1 MAAGLYQRRAR
12 KERVKVSKDGWKTAR
27 KMLSYLRPYLG
38 LYIAGLVFLVLSTVT
53 ILGFP
58 YILGQMVNTAT
69 GDSSWMLSQID
80 EIALLLIAV
89 VLAQGV
95 FSFLRIYTFSVVTQR
110 TMADIRKDLYNRL
123 LFLPIF
129 FFEQRRVGE
138 LTSRITTD
146 VQQLQKVLA
155 TTLAEFFRQFAT
167 LIGGI
172 AIIMVTTPR
181 LALFMLVIFPPL
193 VIIGVVFGRFI
204 RKHSRQT
211 QDDLAHTNVV
221 LEESLHNISI
231 VKSFTNEWF
240 ELGRYRTALNR
251 VVRNAIKTDTSRGM
265 FISFVIVALFGSFVA
280 VIWYGGRMVMDNQME
295 VGDLFSFILYMA
307 FIGGSM
313 GGLPNVYSEI
323 LQAIGATERL
333 REIMDESPESEDIKP
348 TPIDKSAFSGKVD
361 YDDVRFAYPSR
372 PKTEVLKDISLH
384 IPAGQKIALAGSS
397 GAGKS
402 TIIQLLMR
410 FYEIQGGS
418 ISIDDKP
425 LSEYPIATLR
435 QLIGVVPQ
443 EVILFGGSIRE
454 NISYGKMEASEAE
467 IREAAKKAN
476 ALEFIDGFPEGFD
489 TVVGERG
496 VKLSGG
502 QRQRIAIARAI
513 LKDPVILVLDEA
525 TSSLD
530 AESEHLVQEALDRL
544 MENRTTLIIA
554 HRLGT
559 IRNVNRI
566 YVIHEG
572 KIVEAGT
579 HQELA
584 AIPEGMYSK
593 LVQLQ
598 MQDD

>member
-1 MAAGLYQRRAR
+1 VG
-12 KERVKVSKDGWKTAR
+12 KEGWKTAR
-27 KMLSYLRPYLG
+27 RMLSYLRPYRG
-38 LYIAGLVFLVLSTVT
+38 LYIAGLFFLVFSTVT
-53 ILGFP
+53 TLGFP

-69 GDSSWMLSQID
+69 GDSNWMLSQID
-80 EIALLLIAV
+80 EIALLLLGIV
-89 VLAQGV
+89 ILQGI

-110 TMADIRKDLYNRL
+110 TMADIRKDLYHRL
-123 LFLPIF
+123 LFLPLF

-138 LTSRITTD
+138 LTSRITAD
-146 VQQLQKVLA
+146 VQNLQKVLA
-155 TTLAEFFRQFAT
+155 TTLAEFFRQIIT
-167 LIGGI
+167 LAGGI
-172 AIIMVTTPR
+172 AIIMITTPR
-181 LALFMLVIFPPL
+181 LALFMLMIFPPL
-193 VIIGVVFGRFI
+193 IIIAVIFGRFI
-204 RKHSRQT
+204 RGHSRQT
-211 QDDLAHTNVV
+211 QDDLANTNVI

-240 ELGRYRTALNR
+240 ELGRYRTALNQ
-251 VVRNAIKTDTSRGM
+251 VVRNAIKTDTSRGI
-265 FISFVIVALFGSFVA
+265 FITFIIVALFGSFVA
-280 VIWYGGRMVMDNQME
+280 VIWYGGRMVLDDKLD

-323 LQAIGATERL
+323 LKAVGATERL
-333 REIMDESPESEDIKP
+333 REIMDEVPESEDLKAA
-348 TPIDKSAFSGKVD
+348 PIDKAAFQGKVD
-361 YDDVRFAYPSR
+361 YKEVKFSYPSR
-372 PKTEVLKDISLH
+372 PETEVLSNINLH

-410 FYEIQGGS
+410 FYDIQDGS
-418 ISIDDKP
+418 ICIDGKP
-425 LSEYPIATLR
+425 LSEYPMSTLR

-454 NISYGKMEASEAE
+454 NIAYGKMDASEEE
-467 IREAAKKAN
+467 IREAAQKAN

-489 TVVGERG
+489 TIVGERG

-530 AESEHLVQEALDRL
+530 AESESLVQEALDRL

-559 IRNVNRI
+559 IRNVNCI

-579 HQELA
+579 HEELA
-584 AIPEGMYSK
+584 AVPEGMYSK

-598 MQDD
+598 MKAD